1 MTMSK
6 KTNPWQSGDTRKVN
20 KRKKIVRLT
29 HDEIDDAVTKYLEEG
44 GRIEQLI
51 ITSRVFED
59 IPAHV
64 EDILPVQSESTL
76 SVQNEDI
83 LYE

>member
-1 MTMSK
+1 MSK
-6 KTNPWQSGDTRKVN
+6 KTNPWQSGDTRKAN

-44 GRIEQLI
+44 GQIEQLI

-64 EDILPVQSESTL
+64 EDILHVQSENVL
-76 SVQNEDI
+76 SVESKDI
-83 LYE
+83 LYEQ